1 MMCFYCVDMF
11 GLCFL
16 YFACC
21 ADITTKICSTVLIK
35 ASIGLVN
42 VCFVIVIY
50 AQKSACFVKRVV
62 VLLVTAHFSCEAEEV
77 IMCDYV

>member
-1 MMCFYCVDMF
+1 MF

-21 ADITTKICSTVLIK
+21 ADNSTKICSTVLIN

-42 VCFVIVIY
+42 FCFVIVIY
-50 AQKSACFVKRVV
+50 APKNACFVKRVV

-77 IMCDYV
+77 IMCNYV